1 MVKKKYTKKELDALW
16 GLINYPTLNDK
27 YLAKKT
33 NLKLSTVTAIRRRL
47 REKGY
52 FQTVNIPNFYR
63 LGFELLSVEY
73 GPFNE
78 TVPIERRIKFF
89 KKFLSNDP
97 NSIFSLM
104 SRSNGVVLNIT
115 RNYAEANEHY
125 AKLETFFTEHNLS
138 DETGWKRV
146 IFPFQNSMFWNFFDF
161 SPVIRYSYDIKRKI
175 NLKEFS
181 SKKEVKSARLG
192 KKARKILYGLAR
204 YPEESDKRIAD
215 RFGVSRQ
222 AVSSLKKRFLKEDL
236 MSTRRVMNF
245 EYTGCELI
253 MGTDAD
259 GEIKSERSQDGIC
272 FDIDENVDPDALS
285 NFPATLNIACNGEVI
300 VIFVTYGTDTLSYIG
315 QSGSFIINGREE
327 NHSIYGSFSFSARDY
342 DTGNN
347 IRVSDG
353 QFHVPREY

>member
-1 MVKKKYTKKELDALW
+1 MLFMGKKRLTKKELDALW

-33 NLKLSTVTAIRRRL
+33 NLKLSTVTAIRRRF
-47 REKGY
+47 RQNGY

-63 LGFELLSVEY
+63 LGYELLSVEY

-78 TVPIERRIKFF
+78 AIPVERRVKNF
-89 KKFLSNDP
+89 KQFMDKDP

-138 DETGWKRV
+138 DEKGWKRAV
-146 IFPFQNSMFWNFFDF
+146 FPFQNSILWNFFDF

-175 NLKEFS
+175 RLKEFS
-181 SKKEVKSARLG
+181 SNKEAKVARLS
-192 KKARKILYGLAR
+192 KKAKRIMYGLVR
-204 YPEESDKRIAD
+204 YPEESDNRIAD
-215 RFGVSRQ
+215 KFGVSRQ

-245 EYTGCELI
+245 EYTGCSLLTFGYI
-253 MGTDAD
+253 FFGTKAPIDMRKKGLDFTKKNAPAFI
-259 GEIKSERSQDGIC
+259 GVSSAFENITLAALKNYSGYEKLREKILSFYKSHM
-272 FDIDENVDPDALS
+272 
-285 NFPATLNIACNGEVI
+285 TIAKPP
-300 VIFVTYGTDTLSYIG
+300 DTLLFPVEDLCY
-315 QSGSFIINGREE
+315 RK
-327 NHSIYGSFSFSARDY
+327 DP
-342 DTGNN
+342 T
-347 IRVSDG
+347 
-353 QFHVPREY
+353 FHKVLEDFAGIKQK

>member
-1 MVKKKYTKKELDALW
+1 MVKKKLTKKELDALW

-33 NLKLSTVTAIRRRL
+33 NLKLSTVTAIRRRF

-125 AKLETFFTEHNLS
+125 AKLETFFREHNLS

-181 SKKEVKSARLG
+181 SKKEVKAARLG

-245 EYTGCELI
+245 EYTGCNLVLFGYI
-253 MGTDAD
+253 FFGTKAPIEMRKNGLDYTKKNTPSFIGVSSAFENISFAALKNLSD
-259 GEIKSERSQDGIC
+259 YEKLREKVLSFYKSH
-272 FDIDENVDPDALS
+272 L
-285 NFPATLNIACNGEVI
+285 TIAKPP
-300 VIFVTYGTDTLSYIG
+300 DTLLFPVEDLCYRK
-315 QSGSFIINGREE
+315 NP
-327 NHSIYGSFSFSARDY
+327 
-342 DTGNN
+342 T
-347 IRVSDG
+347 
-353 QFHVPREY
+353 FHKVLEDFAGIKQK